1 MMAMSGSPATDG
13 SVRVEAGSL
22 KRACGKCAS
31 NPPGADDAKHA
42 DHVGLEGIGVG
53 YAMRQENERT
63 GTGPVRFLPN
73 VERDVAIEHVEALS
87 SVW

>member
-1 MMAMSGSPATDG
+1 MMAVSGSPATDG
-13 SVRVEAGSL
+13 SVRVGAGPL
-22 KRACGKCAS
+22 KRACRKCAS
-31 NPPGADDAKHA
+31 NPPGADDAEHA

-73 VERDVAIEHVEALS
+73 VKRDVAIEHVEVLS